1 MGCNEPGKVRGRMSQ
16 LGQTEK
22 SDRPPSRSVLPPEPD
37 IDAKQPAVACGAR
50 PVDEFNPNRGRGKGQ
65 SHPCR
70 SLKLG
75 PIGACL
81 IRASLF
87 LFQRISHKRLV
98 LMRFLRSLASEKSA
112 GLQDHTTSP
121 YAAIV
126 SRPRAVDRSQIF
138 RPALRS
144 HRAQNAAASTASHPA
159 SVTIAIR
166 PSVGWDGRVIE
177 LILAR
182 PKAEYFSNP
191 GWTLICPT
199 GCLRV
204 KALPSSAIDLPSAAP
219 SLPELSNLISSFAG
233 PS

>member
-1 MGCNEPGKVRGRMSQ
+1 MGTSCRRLRSAK
-16 LGQTEK
+16 GQTEK

-81 IRASLF
+81 IRATLF

-98 LMRFLRSLASEKSA
+98 LMRFLRSLADEKST

-121 YAAIV
+121 SARKAP
-126 SRPRAVDRSQIF
+126 SSLAP
-138 RPALRS
+138 L
-144 HRAQNAAASTASHPA
+144 ASTASCPA
-159 SVTIAIR
+159 SVTISNR
-166 PSVGWDGRVIE
+166 PLCGTGRRGYKVICVSG
-177 LILAR
+177 
-182 PKAEYFSNP
+182 KSEYFCKR
-191 GWTLICPT
+191 GWTGFC
-199 GCLRV
+199 
-204 KALPSSAIDLPSAAP
+204 
-219 SLPELSNLISSFAG
+219 
-233 PS
+233 